1 MPQSSQSSYTESWVR
16 LPGDRTV
23 FDSVE
28 YFQSSVIS
36 LNAQLFQV
44 TFFAINEL
52 YHGTRY
58 CNCSKHRA
66 DNTNH
71 QGNGKAFDRTCTNR
85 EQNER
90 HQEGGQ
96 VRVENGV
103 IGTVITGHDR
113 LFWRRPPFYFFPYSF
128 TNQYV
133 GIDRHTD
140 GNDDTGNTRKGQGS
154 TNPGHDCQ
162 NHRQV
167 KDQRK
172 VSNHT
177 KHTEEY
183 HHPDGNQKETDLS

>member
-44 TFFAINEL
+44 TFFAINDL
-52 YHGTRY
+52 YDCTCY
-58 CNCSKHRA
+58 CNGSKHRA

-90 HQEGGQ
+90 HQECGQ
-96 VRVENGV
+96 VRVENSV
-103 IGTVITGHDR
+103 IGTIITGHNR
-113 LFWRRPPFYFFPYSF
+113 LFWRSPPFHFFSYSF
-128 TNQYV
+128 TDQD
-133 GIDRHTD
+133 GGSDRHTD
-140 GNDDTGNTRKGQGS
+140 GNDGT
-154 TNPGHDCQ
+154 
-162 NHRQV
+162 
-167 KDQRK
+167 
-172 VSNHT
+172 
-177 KHTEEY
+177 
-183 HHPDGNQKETDLS
+183 